1 MRPSDTLRGNMSE
14 ASEAVRVEGA
24 VAGYGAKTVLCGLSM
39 RVRKGSIYALLGPS
53 GCGKTT
59 LLSCILGRKVLE
71 AGQISVFNGVPGD
84 RTIGLPGSLVGYMP
98 QDICLYM
105 EFTIQETFQYFGR
118 LQRLSMDSLEKRQTE
133 LLELLELPEASRR
146 VSALSGGQK
155 RRLSF
160 AVALLHR
167 YVQCVQCV
175 QCVQY
180 SGSAPQSEDSH
191 PGRADSGGGPCGEGP
206 HLVPPPVPH
215 TQRGDH
221 HHHHPLHRGGQGRPH
236 GRHHEERQ
244 APRTGTAGDV
254 DGETPGT
261 DTGESL
267 PTALHRN

>member
-24 VAGYGAKTVLCGLSM
+24 VAGYGAKTILCGLSM

-118 LQRLSMDSLEKRQTE
+118 LQRLSAASLEKRQIA

-175 QCVQY
+175 QY
-180 SGSAPQSEDSH
+180 SGSAPQ
-191 PGRADSGGGPCGEGP
+191 P
-206 HLVPPPVPH
+206 
-215 TQRGDH
+215 
-221 HHHHPLHRGGQGRPH
+221 
-236 GRHHEERQ
+236 
-244 APRTGTAGDV
+244 
-254 DGETPGT
+254 
-261 DTGESL
+261 
-267 PTALHRN
+267 

>member
-118 LQRLSMDSLEKRQTE
+118 LQHLSADYLQKRQLE

-160 AVALLHR
+160 AVALLHNPKER
-167 YVQCVQCV
+167 I
-175 QCVQY
+175 
-180 SGSAPQSEDSH
+180 
-191 PGRADSGGGPCGEGP
+191 
-206 HLVPPPVPH
+206 HLENPTH
-215 TQRGDH
+215 IELLDFAFT
-221 HHHHPLHRGGQGRPH
+221 L
-236 GRHHEERQ
+236 
-244 APRTGTAGDV
+244 TS
-254 DGETPGT
+254 
-261 DTGESL
+261 SL
-267 PTALHRN
+267 N